1 MGAVT
6 VHPDEI
12 VARLDALD
20 VDVRDGASTS
30 AYTDLGTSVN
40 LNAVAI
46 GMGLDDVV
54 YDPEAFPG
62 IVYEPEA
69 YDGTVA
75 VVFGNGT
82 LFVDS
87 AASVGV
93 HDVVDEVTAQLAEL
107 GLVPEPTPG
116 GEFSLTPTE
125 VPVPP
130 EYAEYGTEPAGGDP
144 ATDGTDQASVGAV
157 ESASEPAAD
166 ATEACTEC
174 GHGLSGEENFCPEC
188 GAEVVPS
195 CPSCGDELSGG
206 ENFCPECGTDLAAD

>member
-12 VARLDALD
+12 VARLDTLD
-20 VDVRDGASTS
+20 VNVRDGASTS

-54 YDPEAFPG
+54 YDPEEFPG

-116 GEFSLTPTE
+116 AEFSLTPAE

-130 EYAEYGTEPAGGDP
+130 EFAEHGAEPAGGGA
-144 ATDGTDQASVGAV
+144 ATGGAQTSVGSA
-157 ESASEPAAD
+157 EPASEPTAD
-166 ATEACTEC
+166 GTVACTEC
-174 GHGLSGEENFCPEC
+174 GHGLSSEENFCPEC
-188 GAEVVPS
+188 GAEAVPS
-195 CPSCGDELSGG
+195 CPSCGDELSGE
-206 ENFCPECGTDLAAD
+206 ENFWPECGTDLAAD